1 MFSDTL
7 CIYMALYVPIDAI
20 VYYVYNAQMHTIYT
34 YIYVYNVKYAYHTI
48 HYMYDRPNSIKLAM
62 MNVV

>member
-1 MFSDTL
+1 
-7 CIYMALYVPIDAI
+7 MALYVPIDAI